1 MNSGVARALVFH
13 IVGFVLWMGGLLVA
27 TQVMASR
34 TRQSSPEVR
43 AVLARLETKLFK
55 GIAHPGA
62 AVTVIAGIVVLVLQ
76 PGYLRQGW
84 LQAKL
89 FLVSILIALD
99 IIAYARARASQA
111 GRIEL
116 QKRECMALHSG
127 IALVFIGIV
136 ILVMIK
142 PF

>member
-1 MNSGVARALVFH
+1 MNSGVAWALVFH

-43 AVLARLETKLFK
+43 AALARLATKLFK
-55 GIAHPGA
+55 GLAHPGA

-84 LQAKL
+84 LHAKL
-89 FLVSILIALD
+89 FLVSFLIALE
-99 IIAYARARASQA
+99 IIAYVRSSASHA
-111 GRIEL
+111 VRSDI
-116 QKRECMALHSG
+116 QKR
-127 IALVFIGIV
+127 VY
-136 ILVMIK
+136 
-142 PF
+142 